1 MPLYHFTTLENLTS
15 ILKSNCL
22 VGNKRNY
29 LTLRNTLI
37 TPISLTKNKKL
48 NEDVRFFSNRDV
60 RLEFRKD
67 FVLQNK
73 KSFHKVDYE
82 GEKYLESQYTKT
94 IFRYLFANDIPE
106 SNLTE
111 VEDKILDYFISK
123 SEYAKEIAIKNI
135 QGIIT
140 SFSKE
145 EEIIFLKDSIPIS
158 NIKKISINVD
168 NSKLKSEDYLE
179 VVDLI
184 NCYNYENTDFN
195 IEVENLFEK
204 VM

>member
-94 IFRYLFANDIPE
+94 IFRYLFANDIP
-106 SNLTE
+106 
-111 VEDKILDYFISK
+111 
-123 SEYAKEIAIKNI
+123 
-135 QGIIT
+135 
-140 SFSKE
+140 
-145 EEIIFLKDSIPIS
+145 
-158 NIKKISINVD
+158 
-168 NSKLKSEDYLE
+168 
-179 VVDLI
+179 
-184 NCYNYENTDFN
+184 
-195 IEVENLFEK
+195 
-204 VM
+204 